1 MEIEKPYLGP
11 GDRKNSVCWDWRKE
25 EVGSSMKIKRFIA
38 MTLVLCLVSSFA
50 FAEENEGSVLDWLRN
65 AWEDTKNWTENA
77 WNDTTTWTGDAW
89 NNVKGWW
96 VDTFQTVTDK
106 TNGALEWVGNES
118 EAFKSTLKEKYTDI
132 AAAAKDGIANAG
144 ESIKNVYEDLLKK
157 LNLNEIDTAKILETL
172 KVYADKIGV
181 SVTTV
186 AAALLPYLVKIVI
199 ESTVTGKSIPAVA
212 VAMFLTAVID
222 KLDVTTEEQAEQL
235 VDGFVKQLGI

>member
-1 MEIEKPYLGP
+1 
-11 GDRKNSVCWDWRKE
+11 
-25 EVGSSMKIKRFIA
+25 
-38 MTLVLCLVSSFA
+38 VL
-50 FAEENEGSVLDWLRN
+50 NIW
-65 AWEDTKNWTENA
+65 
-77 WNDTTTWTGDAW
+77 GDASTW
-89 NNVKGWW
+89 VTETAHTVSESVSNWW